1 MGEVYR
7 VAIHYD
13 NDCGYIEYD
22 IDTKKIKV
30 VLDDTARR
38 KAVEAYLA
46 GRHVLRQAQQNLTEF
61 KESTAQATENLAAF
75 KQVLTKLWVN
85 TDVLVDWS
93 RPVTVR

>member
-7 VAIHYD
+7 VAIHHE

-22 IDTKKIKV
+22 IDAKKIKV
-30 VLDDTARR
+30 VLDDAAKR
-38 KAVEAYLA
+38 KAIEIYLS
-46 GRHVLRQAQQNLTEF
+46 GRHVLRQALSLREF
-61 KESTAQATENLAAF
+61 KESTAQAADSLAAF
-75 KQVLTKLWVN
+75 KLALTKLWVN